1 MGALDG
7 RRVVVTRAAAQAQ
20 PLVDELLELGAEPLV
35 VPLIEIVDPSDGGAA
50 LDAALSRLPEFD
62 WIVVTSPNGA
72 TRVGPALRALPDPPR
87 IAAVGS
93 ATEAALGLG
102 ADLVPAVQTAE
113 DLSSSFDHGSG
124 AVLIIEPERARGE
137 TAGPSALHRALSH
150 KGWTVTAVDAYRT
163 IPVTPSSGDL
173 LRVLSADAAL
183 FASGSAVRSWVDV
196 FGTQAPAVTAAIGP
210 STAQVAAEN
219 GLKIDVV
226 ATDHSLH
233 GLVGCLVAYFSDA
246 V

>member
-50 LDAALSRLPEFD
+50 LDAALSRLAEFD

-113 DLSSSFDHGSG
+113 DLSSGFDHGSG
-124 AVLIIEPERARGE
+124 TVLIVEPERGGE
-137 TAGPSALHRALSH
+137 TSEPSALHRALSH

-196 FGTQAPAVTAAIGP
+196 FGTQTPAVTAAIGP
-210 STAQVAAEN
+210 STAQVAAEI

>member
-20 PLVDELLELGAEPLV
+20 SLVDRLRELGAEPLV

-50 LDAALSRLPEFD
+50 LDAALSRLADFD
-62 WIVVTSPNGA
+62 WIVVTSPNA
-72 TRVGPALRALPDPPR
+72 AARVGAALRAATTRPR
-87 IAAVGS
+87 IAAVGL
-93 ATEAALGLG
+93 ATEAALGLD

-113 DLSSSFDHGSG
+113 DLSSGFDHGAG
-124 AVLIIEPERARGE
+124 MVLIIEPERPRGE
-137 TAGPSALHRALSH
+137 GSEPSALHRALST

-163 IPVTPSSGDL
+163 IPVSPASGDL
-173 LRVLSADAAL
+173 LRVLSADAVL

-196 FGTQAPAVTAAIGP
+196 YGKQTPAVTAAIGP

-233 GLVGCLVAYFSDA
+233 GLVDCLMAYFSDA

>member
-1 MGALDG
+1 MGALAG

-20 PLVDELLELGAEPLV
+20 PLVDRLLELGAEPLV

-50 LDAALSRLPEFD
+50 LDAALSRLAEFD
-62 WIVVTSPNGA
+62 WIVVTSPNA
-72 TRVGPALRALPDPPR
+72 ARRVGAALGAASSRPR

-93 ATEAALGLG
+93 ATESALGLG

-113 DLSSSFDHGSG
+113 DLSSGFDHGPG
-124 AVLIIEPERARGE
+124 TVLIIEPERPRDHPG
-137 TAGPSALHRALSH
+137 GPSALHRALAN

-163 IPVTPSSGDL
+163 IPVAPSSGDL

-196 FGTQAPAVTAAIGP
+196 FGTQTPAVTAAIGP
-210 STAQVAAEN
+210 STAQVATEI
-219 GLKIDVV
+219 GLKIDIV

-233 GLVGCLVAYFSDA
+233 GLVDCLLVYFDDA